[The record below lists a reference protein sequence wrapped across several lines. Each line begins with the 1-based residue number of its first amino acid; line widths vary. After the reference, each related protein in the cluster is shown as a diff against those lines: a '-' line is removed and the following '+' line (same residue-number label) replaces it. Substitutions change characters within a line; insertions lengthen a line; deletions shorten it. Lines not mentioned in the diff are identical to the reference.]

1 MSGFRGI
8 FLDAIHPL
16 IVKRLDADTNAFKQM
31 AIVKDTQQIGD
42 YTKTTATYTN
52 SVAGMNYYSER
63 KVWMRAVPFAIAQ
76 TEYTT
81 DKGLQIKNVPM
92 VPEWRDWVIWGT
104 KAAHVHGEGSLYGT
118 GDVNGTGR
126 HSNQVS
132 GWHQKHGEYRVNRTA
147 WDGSEQAGVI
157 NSPVPG
163 ITNLQVSNKG
173 DLGTIRR
180 ASFDIKVHNLADLE
194 AIEMMYMVP
203 GLSVLI
209 EWGWYHPDLYVDP
222 IDVELIK
229 DGDRLASTSLINTE
243 ILKKSFGVDNDSPG
257 DATPLYN
264 LEEAA
269 NTDFGPLGPR
279 AGIYDGLLGVVT
291 KFNWTN
297 DGQGGYD
304 CRVDVISPGSL
315 AGGIP
320 AESYGLGGEE
330 IVEGE
335 SVPVSDIRTVIT
347 SIRKETRALEIK
359 PTQEYKEKELA
370 SKLKGIEI
378 IRNAGKGNA
387 TFASNKKYTIS
398 INPDKLQTSTYGIKI
413 TKDTS
418 TDPPSLKYEKLK
430 ESAKEKPDYYVS
442 KYKGGNKERVLKIRG
457 DRTWWNKI
465 IAYAMGKDV
474 TQGEWS
480 TGLKSGKELI
490 ERNNFK
496 IAEATIED
504 IAAKFNSFRTRT
516 LMNTLG
522 YNETETL
529 AVLERDFGDAFRN
542 GQYYVTRRRNGEP
555 NIHVKSNS
563 SYVTRLVDSFDNFAF
578 NGLDNNRVR
587 YWFPH
592 ATTWRGGSYWADR
605 NKSKAV
611 ADALTPAMEEPGHE
625 DKGTEYAKIPKVPF
639 LQDIV
644 GATTVGDARW
654 HGYGWKAKDDT
665 NSKTRVDDTG
675 ETMIDSNATWGEDD
689 NDPVL
694 VQKIEGTTVYKKDGD
709 GNYAEVA
716 SLEGFS
722 ADDIA
727 GQVRAEA
734 DGIEAENKE
743 AAEKDFAA
751 TQAIDVAITT
761 AATNFGN
768 LSWGGPFE
776 DGKPVRFGNDEA
788 SHIGIYAKQ
797 YPAFA
802 PKLYPDGGVVH
813 SAELGYEIL
822 QGKEPSYPI
831 GMVAYSETYLSW
843 RWVEDYLLSELYMPR
858 AMQPG
863 VDSNSKHTELDTTF
877 LSANRLSDKD
887 KSKLL
892 DEFTKKFSGLITK
905 TAGGLIDDESR
916 KRELYHSQ
924 HIINHPNLR
933 SFNPEVCILPG
944 QESIPEII
952 TSDDVPDVKVKGKEY
967 LIDNMGESI
976 CDPLISG
983 DTALNKFAGLD
994 ASGEIDESRGV
1005 LRNIMIN
1012 ANLLEEAALKSDNV
1026 RKFCLTV
1033 LDKVNTACGKPWK
1046 FKMLTNSAL
1055 GKINIIDENYT
1066 PVDNVSDYGMGIT
1079 NFDRGDG
1086 TQTSVG
1092 VYKFTGIG
1100 ANNILKDVKIQSKIP
1115 NELQTMAYYA
1125 TLGSESTKGEGIQ
1138 MFNMYRAGVVD
1149 RLRSISNVTILGN
1162 ETGSEESRKE
1172 ATAKLI
1178 TGYARLL
1185 PQTRKNITNGL
1196 KENGAAEEGVRVAK
1210 QYVTK
1215 YIHGNTIAVGGYRP
1229 PIPIDVSLSLHGV
1242 SGIFMGNAVMIKT
1255 IKDGGILPSRYE
1267 DNIALQATS
1276 VDHSITPETWT
1287 TDIGTLMRP
1296 LAEATKRAEVQ
1307 VKVKTPTPEVVSPE
1321 YYPPLVPKVSTTRT
1335 VEELA
1340 ATVNQAL
1347 GSTYAK
1353 PIKAGVLWLANKEQS
1368 FRGYNHNYYGV
1379 QTDINWGKGLKPFID
1394 GSFNSKEGVGGQGV
1408 GAGKGNVRLFASFK
1422 SDAEGIKFVASRLQA
1437 KGWGNANADPD
1448 SPNFI
1453 TRKHIGSWLFS
1464 NLSSPSA
1471 QSVLAKNL
1479 DNSNYVRN
1487 AVNMYNKA
1495 LALV

>member
-31 AIVKDTQQIGD
+31 AIVKSSQQVGD

-52 SVAGMNYYSER
+52 SVEGMNYYSER

-81 DKGLQIKNVPM
+81 DKGLVINNLPT

-104 KAAHVHGEGSLYGT
+104 KAAHIHGEGVPYGS
-118 GDVNGTGR
+118 GDDNGTGR
-126 HSNQVS
+126 HSNQIS

-147 WDGSEQAGVI
+147 WDGTEQSGVI

-203 GLSVLI
+203 GLSILI
-209 EWGWYHPDLYVDP
+209 EWGWFHPKLYVDP
-222 IDVELIK
+222 INVELIK

-243 ILKKSFGVDNDSPG
+243 ILKKSFGVDDEDQIG

-269 NTDFGPLGPR
+269 TTDFGPLGPR

-304 CRVDVISPGSL
+304 CRIDVISPGSL

-320 AESYGLGGEE
+320 AESYNLGGEE
-330 IVEGE
+330 VVEGE

-347 SIRKETRALEIK
+347 SIRKDTRALEIK
-359 PTQEYKEKELA
+359 PTNDARDDKLA
-370 SKLKGIEI
+370 TNLKGIEI
-378 IRNAGKGNA
+378 IKNAGTGQA
-387 TFASNKKYTIS
+387 TFASSKDYKIE

-418 TDPPSLKYEKLK
+418 TDPPTLIYTKVK
-430 ESAKEKPDYYVS
+430 EDAKDNTDYYVS

-457 DRTWWNKI
+457 DRTWWNKV

-490 ERNNFK
+490 ETNNFK
-496 IAEATIED
+496 ISGAEIED
-504 IAAKFNSFRTRT
+504 IAAKFNSFRTRK
-516 LMNTLG
+516 LMDIFG

-542 GQYYVTRRRNGEP
+542 GQYYVTRRSNGEP
-555 NIHVKSNS
+555 NIHVKSNK

-578 NGLDNNRVR
+578 NELDSRGIR

-592 ATTWRGGSYWADR
+592 ATIWRKGSYYADR

-644 GATTVGDARW
+644 GATTIGDARW

-675 ETMIDSNATWGEDD
+675 ETMIDSDAPWGEDN

-694 VQKIEGTTVYKKDGD
+694 VQAITGTTVYKKDAD

-722 ADDIA
+722 ASDIA
-727 GQVRAEA
+727 QQVREEAESIEASKKEAEA
-734 DGIEAENKE
+734 QVWNETHAL
-743 AAEKDFAA
+743 
-751 TQAIDVAITT
+751 DVAITT

-768 LSWGGPFE
+768 LSWGGPFP
-776 DGKPVRFGNDEA
+776 DDDKPVRFGDA
-788 SHIGIYAKQ
+788 KYHVGIYAKVH
-797 YPAFA
+797 PAFA
-802 PKLYPDGGVVH
+802 PKRHDVEGSVH
-813 SAELGYEIL
+813 TAELGYEVL
-822 QGKEPSYPI
+822 QGEQPGFPI

-858 AMQPG
+858 AVQPG
-863 VDSNSKHTELDTTF
+863 VDSNSTHTELDTIF
-877 LSANRLSDKD
+877 LSANRLSDND
-887 KSKLL
+887 KNKLST
-892 DEFTKKFSGLITK
+892 EFTKKFSGLIKK
-905 TAGGLIDDESR
+905 TQGGLLDDDSR
-916 KRELYHSQ
+916 ARELYHSQ
-924 HIINHPNLR
+924 HIINHPELR

-944 QESIPEII
+944 QESIPEIFK
-952 TSDDVPDVKVKGKEY
+952 SEDVPEIKVKGSQH
-967 LIDNMGESI
+967 LLDHMGEDI
-976 CDPLISG
+976 CDPEISG
-983 DTALNKFAGLD
+983 VTALNKFAGLD
-994 ASGEIDESRGV
+994 TSGEIDRSRGV

-1012 ANLLEEAALKSDNV
+1012 ANLLEEVALKSDNV

-1055 GKINIIDENYT
+1055 GKISIIDENYT

-1079 NFDRGDG
+1079 NFERGDG
-1086 TQTSVG
+1086 SNANVG

-1125 TLGSESTKGEGIQ
+1125 TLGSASTKGEGIQ

-1149 RLRSISNVTILGN
+1149 RLRSISNVVVLSGDT
-1162 ETGSEESRKE
+1162 ETETTRKE

-1178 TGYARLL
+1178 SGYSKLF
-1185 PQTRKNITNGL
+1185 PQTRKNITQGL
-1196 KENGAAEEGVRVAK
+1196 KENGAAEEGVNVAK

-1215 YIHGNTIAVGGYRP
+1215 YIHGNTIKVGGYRP

-1255 IKDGGILPSRYE
+1255 IDEGGILPSRYRK
-1267 DNIALQATS
+1267 NIALQATS

-1287 TDIGTLMRP
+1287 TEIGTLMRP
-1296 LAEATKRAEVQ
+1296 LSNVTNEAEVQ
-1307 VKVKTPTPEVVSPE
+1307 VMVKNPPAFLDEHISPDDYTGQNGNATFHDLVSINSNPLNPLSSKFKVNREAGVQYTKMIRAMFTEDSSLAAKMPVRPSGFRTYKGQYDLIDQAHWEETGEYKKKDTNGKVKAA
-1321 YYPPLVPKVSTTRT
+1321 PPGRSNHGLGKAIDFGH
-1335 VEELA
+1335 LA
-1340 ATVNQAL
+1340 GNYDCQNWIQNN
-1347 GSTYAK
+1347 G
-1353 PIKAGVLWLANKEQS
+1353 IK
-1368 FRGYNHNYYGV
+1368 
-1379 QTDINWGKGLKPFID
+1379 WGWSWYTSQG
-1394 GSFNSKEGVGGQGV
+1394 GEGQGINEPWHFKYLP
-1408 GAGKGNVRLFASFK
+1408 GKATL
-1422 SDAEGIKFVASRLQA
+1422 
-1437 KGWGNANADPD
+1437 
-1448 SPNFI
+1448 
-1453 TRKHIGSWLFS
+1453 
-1464 NLSSPSA
+1464 
-1471 QSVLAKNL
+1471 
-1479 DNSNYVRN
+1479 
-1487 AVNMYNKA
+1487 
-1495 LALV
+1495 